1 MKVDVPGRGAVV
13 KGLRWWLDALASAGA
28 RASSEVGVTIMDTDL
43 PATSPLPQVP
53 RVRYTDAGGR
63 VHEGWYAF
71 HEARQTCPLGHDRL
85 RPGDC
90 QHLIVSDG
98 LADWNMPRDVRVQA
112 IAPDGGEV
120 ELLGGGAAGDDEV
133 LAAENL
139 LKLLAGMPDTLHR
152 ELASMAAEE
161 CLGWIREMEGE
172 DE

>member
-1 MKVDVPGRGAVV
+1 MGI
-13 KGLRWWLDALASAGA
+13 
-28 RASSEVGVTIMDTDL
+28 TIMDTDL

-53 RVRYTDAGGR
+53 RVRYTEADGR

-71 HEARQTCPLGHDRL
+71 HEARQACPLGNDRP

-98 LADWNMPRDVRVQA
+98 LADRDMPRDVRVQA
-112 IAPDGGEV
+112 IEPDGGEV
-120 ELLGGGAAGDDEV
+120 ELLGGGAAGCA

-139 LKLLAGMPDTLHR
+139 LELLRGLPDSLARTLATR
-152 ELASMAAEE
+152 AAEE
-161 CLGWIREMEGE
+161 CALWIGELEGE

>member
-1 MKVDVPGRGAVV
+1 MGI
-13 KGLRWWLDALASAGA
+13 S
-28 RASSEVGVTIMDTDL
+28 IMDTDL

-71 HEARQTCPLGHDRL
+71 HEARQTCPLGRDRL

-98 LADWNMPRDVRVQA
+98 FADWNMPRDVRVQA
-112 IAPDGGEV
+112 IVPDGGEV
-120 ELLGGGAAGDDEV
+120 ELLGGGAAGCA
-133 LAAENL
+133 LAAQNL
-139 LKLLAGMPDTLHR
+139 LELLGGLPDSLHR
-152 ELASMAAEE
+152 ELAVKAAEE
-161 CLGWIREMEGE
+161 CLGWIRELEGE

>member
-1 MKVDVPGRGAVV
+1 MGI
-13 KGLRWWLDALASAGA
+13 
-28 RASSEVGVTIMDTDL
+28 TIMDTDL

-53 RVRYTDAGGR
+53 RVRYTDANGC

-71 HEARQTCPLGHDRL
+71 HKARQTCMLGSDRL

-98 LADWNMPRDVRVQA
+98 FADWNMPRDVRVQA
-112 IAPDGGEV
+112 IVPDGGEV
-120 ELLGGGAAGDDEV
+120 ELLGGGAAGCA

-139 LKLLAGMPDTLHR
+139 LELLRGLPDSLAR
-152 ELASMAAEE
+152 ELAVRAAEE
-161 CLGWIREMEGE
+161 CALWIDEIEE

>member
-1 MKVDVPGRGAVV
+1 MGI
-13 KGLRWWLDALASAGA
+13 S
-28 RASSEVGVTIMDTDL
+28 IMDTDM

-71 HEARQTCPLGHDRL
+71 HEARQTCPLGRDRL

-98 LADWNMPRDVRVQA
+98 FADWNMPRDVRVQA
-112 IAPDGGEV
+112 IVPDGGEV
-120 ELLGGGAAGDDEV
+120 ELLGGGAAGCA

-139 LKLLAGMPDTLHR
+139 LELLAGLPDS
-152 ELASMAAEE
+152 LARTMATRAAEE
-161 CLGWIREMEGE
+161 CALWIGELEGE

>member
-1 MKVDVPGRGAVV
+1 MGI
-13 KGLRWWLDALASAGA
+13 
-28 RASSEVGVTIMDTDL
+28 TIMDTDL
-43 PATSPLPQVP
+43 PQTSPLPQVP

-71 HEARQTCPLGHDRL
+71 HKARQTCLLGHDRL

-90 QHLIVSDG
+90 SHLIVSDG

-112 IAPDGGEV
+112 IVPDGGEV
-120 ELLGGGAAGDDEV
+120 ELLGGGAAGCQ

-139 LKLLAGMPDTLHR
+139 LELLRGEPDTLHR
-152 ELASMAAEE
+152 ELATKAAEE

-172 DE
+172 DEE

>member
-1 MKVDVPGRGAVV
+1 MGI
-13 KGLRWWLDALASAGA
+13 S
-28 RASSEVGVTIMDTDL
+28 IMDTDL

-71 HEARQTCPLGHDRL
+71 HKARQTCLLGHDRL
-85 RPGDC
+85 RPEDC

-98 LADWNMPRDVRVQA
+98 FADWNMPRDVRVQA
-112 IAPDGGEV
+112 IVPDGGEV
-120 ELLGGGAAGDDEV
+120 ELLGGGAAGCA

-139 LKLLAGMPDTLHR
+139 LELLAGMPDSLHR
-152 ELASMAAEE
+152 ELAVKAAEE

-172 DE
+172 DES